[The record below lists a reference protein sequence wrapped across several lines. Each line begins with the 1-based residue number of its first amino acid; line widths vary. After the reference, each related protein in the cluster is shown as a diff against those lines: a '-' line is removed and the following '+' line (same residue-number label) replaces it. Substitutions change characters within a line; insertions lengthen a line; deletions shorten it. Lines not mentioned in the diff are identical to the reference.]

1 MKYLPLLGALLLS
14 AAPALADKFVYLE
27 CVSKEV
33 IIKKDLKSN
42 QITKREEATETTHHK
57 VDLENSRTASAKETE
72 WEEVKIV
79 DGVGVLDEELSENG
93 FNISMKGSWQIVPP
107 GRLTG
112 DGLFSNDVI
121 SETFKVRGMCNSS
134 DASVFEKALKES
146 ES

>member
-14 AAPALADKFVYLE
+14 ASPAVADDFVYLE
-27 CVSKEV
+27 CEV
-33 IIKKDLKSN
+33 KTVATTKDLKSN

-57 VDLENSRTASAKETE
+57 VDLENSRTASAKEPE

-79 DGVGVLDEELSENG
+79 DGVGVLDEELSQNG

-112 DGLFSNDVI
+112 DGLFSNDLI
-121 SETFKVRGMCNSS
+121 SETFKVRGMCNAS
-134 DASVFEKALKES
+134 DASMFEKALNQ
-146 ES
+146 

>member
-1 MKYLPLLGALLLS
+1 MKRLSNLLSALLLS
-14 AAPALADKFVYLE
+14 ASPAVANDFVYLE
-27 CVSKEV
+27 CETKSVATT
-33 IIKKDLKSN
+33 KDLKSN
-42 QITKREEATETTHHK
+42 QIMKREEATETTHHK
-57 VDLENSRTASAKETE
+57 VDLENSRTASAKEPE

-121 SETFKVRGMCNSS
+121 TETFKVRGMCKAS
-134 DASVFEKALKES
+134 DASVFEKALNQ
-146 ES
+146 

>member
-1 MKYLPLLGALLLS
+1 MKSLLALGVLLLS
-14 AAPALADKFVYLE
+14 VPPAVADDFVYLE
-27 CVSKEV
+27 CEV
-33 IIKKDLKSN
+33 KTVATTKDLKSN

-57 VDLENSRTASAKETE
+57 VDLENSRTASAKEPE

-112 DGLFSNDVI
+112 DGLFSNDLI
-121 SETFKVRGMCNSS
+121 SETFKVRGMCKAS
-134 DASVFEKALKES
+134 DASVFEKALNQ
-146 ES
+146 